1 VKTTSLDPAEFC
13 GIPAPGSGKGVAV
26 FLRRILP
33 RGKGR
38 RQEYW
43 VLLESYR
50 TAKGSRHRVVA
61 YLGKLSAKEVSGWEK
76 ITARLDGK
84 TPRVAGLFDVP
95 REDDSCPEVA
105 SVDLKNVRLLN
116 LREFGQVYLAWVLWQ
131 TLGLDELLM
140 GLMPRGLEEVP
151 WSVTAA
157 ILCIARFCHPSS
169 ELYIERHFYPKSAL
183 QELLDVAPAQVQ
195 TDRLYR
201 GLDHLL
207 KHKKAIEQ
215 HLRRRLGQLFGLSFD
230 ILLYDLTSTYFEG
243 QCAANPMAKR
253 GYSRDSRG
261 DCPQVV
267 IALIVTT
274 DGYPLGYE
282 VFDGNTADSTTVQ
295 QIIEKVEGE
304 HGKSNRIW
312 VMDRGNVSRANLAFL
327 RERGGQYI
335 VGTPKALLRQVKGEL
350 TAEGWQ
356 EVREGIKVKVVR
368 CEEDDKID
376 ASETLVLCRSDDR
389 VSKEAAMLDRF
400 VKRMEKGLEAMSKS
414 AQSGRLRDALTAYER
429 LGRLEEKNWR
439 AASCFDVKIEEKE
452 GQVSVTWTKDEQKKR
467 ELCGCYL
474 LRTNMPETDPVKLW
488 QQYIQLVDA
497 EWAFRI
503 TKDELELR
511 PIWHQHA
518 ERVQAHILVCFI
530 AYAMWKTLG
539 GWMKAGGLGDSPRE
553 LLEEMAAI
561 KCGDVVLPTRNADG
575 TPGVSLLIR
584 CVTRP
589 DEHTE
594 VLLNRM
600 GINLP
605 NHLRRQCLA
614 QPALIAPACAM

>member
-1 VKTTSLDPAEFC
+1 M
-13 GIPAPGSGKGVAV
+13 
-26 FLRRILP
+26 FLRRIRP

-43 VLLESYR
+43 ALLESYR

-76 ITARLDGK
+76 LAAHLDGK
-84 TPRVAGLFDVP
+84 APPMPGLFDP
-95 REDDSCPEVA
+95 PAGEGLEVA
-105 SVDLKNVRLLN
+105 SVELKNIRLQN
-116 LREFGQVYLAWVLWQ
+116 VREFGQVYLAWVLWRM
-131 TLGLDELLM
+131 LGLEQALSE
-140 GLMPRGLEEVP
+140 LMPRGLEEVP

-169 ELYIERHFYPKSAL
+169 ELYIERHFYPRSAL
-183 QELLDVAPAQVQ
+183 EDLLGVAAAQVQ

-207 KHKKAIEQ
+207 KQKKAIEG
-215 HLRRRLGQLFGLSFD
+215 HLRQRLGQLFDLSFD

-253 GYSRDSRG
+253 GYSRDNRG

-282 VFDGNTADSTTVQ
+282 VFDGNTADSTTVRK
-295 QIIEKVEGE
+295 IVEKIEGE
-304 HGKSNRIW
+304 HGKSKRIW
-312 VMDRGNVSRANLAFL
+312 VMDRGNVSHDNLAFI

-335 VGTPKALLRQVKGEL
+335 VGTPKAMLRQVQGEL
-350 TAEGWQ
+350 TADGWK
-356 EVREGIKVKVVR
+356 EVREGIKVKTVR
-368 CEEDDKID
+368 LQDSDKLD
-376 ASETLVLCRSDDR
+376 ASETLVLCKSEDR
-389 VSKEAAMLDRF
+389 VSKESAMLDRF
-400 VKRMEKGLEAMSKS
+400 IKKMEQGLEAMSKS
-414 AQSGRLRDALTAYER
+414 ASSGRLKDLGAAHER
-429 LGRLEEKNWR
+429 LGRLREKNWR
-439 AASCFDVKIEEKE
+439 AAACFEVKIEQKE
-452 GQVSVTWTKDEQKKR
+452 QALSITWSRDEQKKR
-467 ELCGCYL
+467 DVCGCYL
-474 LRTNMPETDPVKLW
+474 LRTNTAVTDPVQLW
-488 QQYIQLVDA
+488 RQYIQLVDA

-511 PIWHQHA
+511 PIWHQNQ

-553 LLEEMAAI
+553 LLEELAAV
-561 KCGDVVLPTRNADG
+561 KSADVVLPTRNRDG
-575 TPGVSLLIR
+575 SPGATLMIR

-589 DEHTE
+589 DEHTA
-594 VLLNRM
+594 VLLNRL
-600 GINLP
+600 GITLP
-605 NHLRRQCLA
+605 NHLKRQNLQA
-614 QPALIAPACAM
+614 QAADVEACAM